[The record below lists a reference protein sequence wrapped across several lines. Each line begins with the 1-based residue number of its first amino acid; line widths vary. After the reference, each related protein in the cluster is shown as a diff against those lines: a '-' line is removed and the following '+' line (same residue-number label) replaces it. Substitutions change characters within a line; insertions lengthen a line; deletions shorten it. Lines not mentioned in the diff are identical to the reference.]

1 MGPTFHNAILQ
12 GPVCLPVPSYRTRF
26 GGCLLAGFQNPFDL
40 DNPFGKA
47 IDDDF
52 DLRNPIAEVIE
63 SICQSHYVC
72 AQPSEAAQNQGNQ
85 HAGERGEDDFHAFNI
100 AGSTQVFTAFSIY
113 FDIFSLF
120 FRL

>member
-12 GPVCLPVPSYRTRF
+12 GWVCLPAPSYRTRF

-40 DNPFGKA
+40 GSPV
-47 IDDDF
+47 
-52 DLRNPIAEVIE
+52 AEVIE
-63 SICQSHYVC
+63 SICQSHYVR
-72 AQPSEAAQNQGNQ
+72 AQPSEAAQDQGNQ

-113 FDIFSLF
+113 CDIF
-120 FRL
+120 